1 MRPQRPSSLGT
12 HGQRVETA
20 FGLVDSRPTAFAA
33 LAGPCA
39 VGAADRRIAALMELV
54 HWQVVVANV
63 RPDVVVRPVGERARL
78 PELMAVVP
86 AELQR
91 VGARRGL
98 VAADARG
105 SAARVGGGP

>member
-78 PELMAVVP
+78 PEPMA
-86 AELQR
+86 
-91 VGARRGL
+91 
-98 VAADARG
+98 
-105 SAARVGGGP
+105 GGPARAPRGRAPWWLGAAGGL